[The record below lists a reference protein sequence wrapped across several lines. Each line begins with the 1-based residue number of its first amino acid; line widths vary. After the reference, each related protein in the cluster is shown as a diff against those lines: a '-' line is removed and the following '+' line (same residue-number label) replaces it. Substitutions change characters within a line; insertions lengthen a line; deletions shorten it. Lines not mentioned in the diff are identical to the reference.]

1 MSYLENHERCRTEYE
16 TPEGVYRGEGA
27 LVKEEEKDE
36 ELIWTRGSLDGF
48 QKEHNAG
55 IGDERLKKACTGSRC
70 RAGEVMLGRVAVFV
84 LHFTPEREIRSSVAI
99 GEETN
104 GVGNRGEKR
113 TGGGDSRAT
122 RRSRAE
128 RPPRVQLAN
137 RTVLRLRKL
146 DPKCKK
152 VLLMTEDGEVIDD
165 AIKNFGKE
173 FHFYYTTIQPRHNDD
188 INRLLKEGN

>member
-1 MSYLENHERCRTEYE
+1 MDAREFGWVS
-16 TPEGVYRGEGA
+16 EGA
-27 LVKEEEKDE
+27 QRWNWV
-36 ELIWTRGSLDGF
+36 
-48 QKEHNAG
+48 
-55 IGDERLKKACTGSRC
+55 DERFEKGFKRVRDAERE
-70 RAGEVMLGRVAVFV
+70 RWMLGRVAVFV

-113 TGGGDSRAT
+113 TGGGDSCDTAIARREAT
-122 RRSRAE
+122 KGPTCKSNSFR
-128 RPPRVQLAN
+128 
-137 RTVLRLRKL
+137 RLRKI

-173 FHFYYTTIQPRHNDD
+173 FHFYYTTIPRHTMTSIDC
-188 INRLLKEGN
+188 